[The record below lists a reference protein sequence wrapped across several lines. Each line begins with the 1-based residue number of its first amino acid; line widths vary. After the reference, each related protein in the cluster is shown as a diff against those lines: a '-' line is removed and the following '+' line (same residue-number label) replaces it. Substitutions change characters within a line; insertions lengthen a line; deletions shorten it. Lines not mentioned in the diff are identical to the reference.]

1 VKTVQNKLARLREHN
16 LIHTDGNIWT
26 LDAGVCNDA
35 EWMLEL
41 AERAREATSRSAA
54 NQALNNCWELFSRV
68 TGPAYA
74 GGAEASPW
82 AWVDER
88 DDQLG
93 GPTPSERATTT
104 LLDAVRVAVE
114 TWDTLATSGLDD
126 LKQPTVLVQILL
138 RLQRALGLA
147 EPWPLFQAAV
157 TVAERSGSSSVRQQ
171 IATRLAQVVHDAD
184 LDPPETLVAQVVGS

>member
-1 VKTVQNKLARLREHN
+1 
-16 LIHTDGNIWT
+16 
-26 LDAGVCNDA
+26 VCSDA

-114 TWDTLATSGLDD
+114 TWDALAASGLDD
-126 LKQPTVLVQILL
+126 LRSPTVLVQILL

-147 EPWPLFQAAV
+147 EPWPLFQAADLP
-157 TVAERSGSSSVRQQ
+157 RRQAMR
-171 IATRLAQVVHDAD
+171 ATRTTGPWWNTRHPTTTAD
-184 LDPPETLVAQVVGS
+184 ELGPVERGQR